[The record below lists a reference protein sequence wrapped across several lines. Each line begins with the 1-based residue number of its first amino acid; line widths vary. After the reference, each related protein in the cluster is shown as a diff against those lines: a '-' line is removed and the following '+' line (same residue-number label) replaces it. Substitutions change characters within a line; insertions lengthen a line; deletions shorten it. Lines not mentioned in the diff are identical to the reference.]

1 MKKFKFAALVLALAT
16 ILSLGAFSLVSA
28 AENTVNI
35 DDFTDLNAFG
45 QWVEQLS
52 WDEDGF
58 SGTIDNTGA
67 TEGNKSGGL
76 GLVKQ
81 FDVSEGKEVKI
92 TFRKPI
98 YSGTETT
105 ESGERALNDGQ
116 SASEAVDIRFENK
129 NNQKVALFRIW
140 PDGAKVA
147 TQNASYVE
155 VWNPTDPDW
164 TKYDASDWIKG
175 VATDNSSFTVGFNM
189 TDYLCM
195 DIAGREYGK
204 VKSSTAGY
212 EEFLQSVFEGCE
224 TLEIYFG
231 REIPAGTKDTT
242 ILLDVNG
249 QSLVPDADGNIVDNV
264 APVIPKLKVETE
276 EIAINTAY
284 SVRCE
289 KWFGDPTTRADFSV
303 RPVYDF
309 IAGNNVKLEFVV
321 SNDEGK
327 NWKAL
332 GEYNQN
338 SGMITN
344 VRFDTVGK
352 YQIAIR
358 ATDTVGNTAMGTPV
372 EIVVVKGFDIT
383 LQGEMPASGTVGQA
397 VTIPA
402 AISSDKNNQPHDVV
416 VTVENPIGVEVDVEN
431 NSFVPTIAGV
441 YYVTYTSEYTE
452 GDKTYKASAEYT
464 VNISAATEQPGGENG
479 DGEGETGE
487 TGGGCSGTAAVSI
500 FGAGGGMVAAAVAL
514 IKRKRR

>member
-1 MKKFKFAALVLALAT
+1 MKKFKITALVLALAT
-16 ILSLGAFSLVSA
+16 ALSLGTFSFASA

-52 WDEDGF
+52 WDENGF

-105 ESGERALNDGQ
+105 ESGERALNEGQ

-129 NNQKVALFRIW
+129 NNGKVALIRLW
-140 PDGAKVA
+140 VDGAKTA
-147 TQNASYVE
+147 TQGATYVE
-155 VWNPTDPDW
+155 VQDPTGNW
-164 TKYDASDWIKG
+164 TKYDTNQWIQG
-175 VATDNSSFTVGFNM
+175 VATDTSSFTVGFNT

-195 DIAGREYGK
+195 NIAGGKYGK
-204 VKSSTAGY
+204 IESTTAGY
-212 EEFLQSVFEGCE
+212 EEFLQGVFEGCE

-249 QSLVPDADGNIVDNV
+249 QSLVPDEDGYIIDNV
-264 APVIPKLKVETE
+264 APVVPKLKVETE

-321 SNDEGK
+321 SDDEGET
-327 NWKAL
+327 WESL

-344 VRFDTVGK
+344 VRFDTVGT
-352 YQIAIR
+352 YQAAIR

-402 AISSDKNNQPHDVV
+402 ATSSDKDNQPHDVTV
-416 VTVENPIGVEVDVEN
+416 VVENPIGVEVDVEN

-452 GDKTYKASAEYT
+452 GDKTYTARAEYT
-464 VNISAATEQPGGENG
+464 ISISAAAEQPGGDEGG
-479 DGEGETGE
+479 DGDTS
-487 TGGGCSGTAAVSI
+487 GGCAGTAAVSV
-500 FGAGGGMVAAAVAL
+500 FGAGGGIAAAAVAL
-514 IKRKRR
+514 IRRKRR